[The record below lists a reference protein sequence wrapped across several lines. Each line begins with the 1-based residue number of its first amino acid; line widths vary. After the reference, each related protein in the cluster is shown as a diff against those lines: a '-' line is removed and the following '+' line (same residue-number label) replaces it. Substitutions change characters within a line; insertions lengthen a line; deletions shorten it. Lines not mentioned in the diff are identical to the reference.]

1 MPGEAKKMD
10 DNPVNAGMRAIAVHP
25 RCGAHARTTGQP
37 CRCPAMAN
45 GRCKL
50 HGGKSLGAPRGAKN
64 GNFRHGQRTQQA
76 LERRREVRE
85 LLLGL
90 REAVAGLKRR

>member
-1 MPGEAKKMD
+1 MSN
-10 DNPVNAGMRAIAVHP
+10 NPMNAGMRAIAAHP

-50 HGGKSLGAPRGAKN
+50 HGGKNPGAPTDVRN
-64 GNFRHGQRTQQA
+64 GNFKHGFRTRAAVAQRM
-76 LERRREVRE
+76 ENRELIKRLRE
-85 LLLGL
+85 LLI
-90 REAVAGLKRR
+90 EFRRR